1 MRDITSD
8 MMSYLEAKRH
18 LWNMHFREKVDW
30 IADIG
35 PHDDYME
42 IDRFLFLGL
51 VLRDLDVTS
60 YPKDLAFGISPIKE
74 VIIRPERDRPE
85 IPIMLEEGT
94 ERAGGV
100 WEKEELF
107 SSSGLE
113 LEFIEFFEWSEREF
127 VSYPLV
133 KGRIVK
139 FDDHKEYIGRRAL
152 IENMYVRFMTRS
164 KK

>member
-1 MRDITSD
+1 MRDITSE
-8 MMSYLEAKRH
+8 MMGYLEAKRY

-30 IADIG
+30 IADQG
-35 PHDDYME
+35 AHDDYME

-51 VLRDLDVTS
+51 VLRGLGVTS
-60 YPKDLAFGISPIKE
+60 YPKDFAFTMSPIKE
-74 VIIRPERDRPE
+74 VIIRPKRHYSEIPFMLERETDRP
-85 IPIMLEEGT
+85 
-94 ERAGGV
+94 GGY
-100 WEKEELF
+100 WELNKLY

-113 LEFIEFFEWSEREF
+113 LEFIEFYEWSQREF
-127 VSYPLV
+127 VSYPRV
-133 KGRIVK
+133 MERIVK

>member
-8 MMSYLEAKRH
+8 MMSYLEARRY

-30 IADIG
+30 IADQG
-35 PHDDYME
+35 AHDDYME

-51 VLRDLDVTS
+51 VLRGLGVTS
-60 YPKDLAFGISPIKE
+60 YPKHFAFTMSPIKE
-74 VIIRPERDRPE
+74 VIIQPDQDYRE

-94 ERAGGV
+94 EGPGGR
-100 WEKEELF
+100 WEKAELYA
-107 SSSGLE
+107 SSGLE